1 MGNIKNFNFNKLD
14 LKLSNSDY
22 WDFYLANDE
31 GPTPYC
37 GALSSGDCFVVWYDF
52 NNLGIYNN
60 STPTH
65 INGKDIYSLVTWDGA
80 VNTGYTFNTI
90 GLTGIDNGLIV
101 FDKTSGDT
109 SNLALLSALTGTTLV
124 IPSGDTRLHMH
135 AVTGTTGN
143 YVYPNE
149 IIIDPTTPLIGNFA
163 SLYGGFYQGYYKLD
177 GSNYEVLPTRVNQ
190 AWVAE
195 FWLTTKQFQTT
206 GTTGT
211 TSGATT
217 ATTLNNTYPNNNGFF
232 FYMGTRAENKFWN
245 VWEGSDTGCTV
256 NCNTNNCASG
266 VTVSKWCTIPKES
279 QITVVG
285 DYGLGISLD
294 PPRTEIDLIT
304 NGFLIYG
311 KAYDAR
317 PDTLTGTTLY
327 NVPSS
332 AITSYYCSACGN
344 SHDGLGTQTAC
355 SYDGKGIAVASI
367 RKNKTTD
374 INPFLLYGRASG
386 EIHTGDTRGC
396 CGGPNDGL
404 GSKTVS
410 NFSGVKTPE
419 TSIDYNIDIIDNA
432 LGFRIKPDGSIGFRL
447 LTVTGTCVTTGTER
461 KYISGVTIHEAYST
475 PDLIDPAYW
484 YNVVIKYVTD
494 YKPDCDLKV
503 IKPRNGKLKFYI
515 NGMLKFTVYNFPEFI
530 GKRLDEYKSKQ
541 VGVPFNF
548 SLGGG
553 SQGLI
558 ESQTFGGLDLS
569 DRGLP
574 IENNFAGTFLGG
586 ISQFKFNIC
595 DMSLCQIQNA
605 YAAEA
610 PKYGFIDTNLILQ
623 ENTFFILQEDGYG
636 INW

>member
-22 WDFYLANDE
+22 WDFYLATDN

-37 GALSSGDCFVVWYDF
+37 GPLSEGDCFVVWYDF
-52 NNLGIYNN
+52 NNLDIYNN
-60 STPTH
+60 STPNSIDNT
-65 INGKDIYSLVTWDGA
+65 DIYSLVTWNGA

-90 GLTGIDNGLIV
+90 GLTGIDNGLV
-101 FDKTSGDT
+101 TFTKNPSDT

-124 IPSGDTRLHMH
+124 IPSGDTRLHMTK
-135 AVTGTTGN
+135 VTGTTGN
-143 YVYPNE
+143 YVYPNK
-149 IIIDPTTPLIGNFA
+149 IMIDPTTPEIGNFS

-177 GSNYEVLPTRVNQ
+177 GSNYEVLPNRVNQ

-195 FWLTTKQFQTT
+195 FWLTTKQFSTT
-206 GTTGT
+206 NGTI
-211 TSGATT
+211 
-217 ATTLNNTYPNNNGFF
+217 LNDTYPNNEGFF

-245 VWEGSDTGCTV
+245 KWEGADTGCTST
-256 NCNTNNCASG
+256 C
-266 VTVSKWCTIPKES
+266 VTAETCTDIVSDWCTVPKEN
-279 QITVVG
+279 QITIVG
-285 DYGLGISLD
+285 DYGIGISLD

-311 KAYDAR
+311 RAHDSR
-317 PDTLTGTTLY
+317 PDALSGSTIY
-327 NVPSS
+327 NIPST

-355 SYDGKGIAVASI
+355 SYDGKGIPVASI

-374 INPFLLYGRASG
+374 TNPFLLYGRGSG
-386 EIHTGDTRGC
+386 ITYSGDSRGC

-404 GSKTVS
+404 GSKTVL
-410 NFSGVKTPE
+410 NFNGVKTPE
-419 TSIDYNIDIIDNA
+419 TSIDYKVDIIDNA
-432 LGFRIKPDGSIGFRL
+432 LGFRIKSDGSIGYRL
-447 LTVTGTCVTTGTER
+447 LTVTGTCITNGTER
-461 KYISGVTIHEAYST
+461 KNITGTTIHEAYSI
-475 PDLIDPAYW
+475 PNLIDPRYW
-484 YNVVIKYVTD
+484 YNIVIKYVADT
-494 YKPDCDLKV
+494 KTDCDLKT

-515 NGMLKFTVYNFPEFI
+515 NGMLKFTVYNFPEFV

-558 ESQTFGGLDLS
+558 ESQTFGGLDIS

-574 IENNFAGTFLGG
+574 IEENFGGTFLGG

-605 YAAEA
+605 YAAESF
-610 PKYGFIDTNLILQ
+610 KYGFIDDNLIQQ
-623 ENTFFILQEDGYG
+623 ENTFFILQQDGYG

>member
-37 GALSSGDCFVVWYDF
+37 GPLSEGDCFVVWYDF
-52 NNLGIYNN
+52 NNLDIYNN
-60 STPTH
+60 STPNS
-65 INGKDIYSLVTWDGA
+65 IDGDNIYSLVTWNGA

-90 GLTGIDNGLIV
+90 GLTGIDNGLV
-101 FDKTSGDT
+101 GFVKNPSDT
-109 SNLALLSALTGTTLV
+109 SNLALLSALTGSTLV

-135 AVTGTTGN
+135 VVNGTTGN
-143 YVYPNE
+143 YVYPYE
-149 IIIDPTTPLIGNFA
+149 IMIDPTTPEIGNFA

-195 FWLTTKQFQTT
+195 FWLTTKQY
-206 GTTGT
+206 
-211 TSGATT
+211 ATPNGSI
-217 ATTLNNTYPNNNGFF
+217 LNDTYPNNEGFF
-232 FYMGTRAENKFWN
+232 FYMGTRAENKFWDR
-245 VWEGSDTGCTV
+245 WEGADTGCTSA
-256 NCNTNNCASG
+256 CTSDITCID
-266 VTVSKWCTIPKES
+266 TVSEWCTVPKET

-311 KAYDAR
+311 RAHDGR
-317 PDTLTGTTLY
+317 PDALTGTTLY

-332 AITSYYCSACGN
+332 AITSYYCSVCGN
-344 SHDGLGTQTAC
+344 NHDGLGTQSAC

-367 RKNKTTD
+367 RKIKSTD
-374 INPFLLYGRASG
+374 TNPFLLYGRASG
-386 EIHTGDTRGC
+386 KVHSGDTIGC

-404 GSKTVS
+404 GSKTVH

-419 TSIDYNIDIIDNA
+419 TSIDYNIDIVDNA
-432 LGFRIKPDGSIGFRL
+432 LGFRIKPDGSIGYRL
-447 LTVTGTCVTTGTER
+447 LTVTAMCVTHGTER
-461 KYISGVTIHEAYST
+461 KNITGTTITEEYSK
-475 PDLIDPAYW
+475 PGLIDPKYW
-484 YNVVIKYVTD
+484 YNVVIKFETD
-494 YKPDCDLKV
+494 NKPDCELKV
-503 IKPRNGKLKFYI
+503 IKPRKGKLKFYI
-515 NGMLKFTVYNFPEFI
+515 NGYLKFVVNDFSEFI
-530 GKRLDEYKSKQ
+530 AKRLDEYKSKQ
-541 VGVPFNF
+541 VAVPFNF

-574 IENNFAGTFLGG
+574 IEKNFGGTFMGG

-595 DMSLCQIQNA
+595 DMSLCQIRNA

-610 PKYGFIDTNLILQ
+610 PKYGVQDDNLILQ
-623 ENTFFILQEDGYG
+623 ENGYFMLQEDGYG

>member
-31 GPTPYC
+31 GPAPYC
-37 GALSSGDCFVVWYDF
+37 GPLSEGDCFVVWYDF
-52 NNLGIYNN
+52 NNLNTYNN
-60 STPTH
+60 STPTS
-65 INGKDIYSLVTWDGA
+65 IDGDNIYSLVSWSGA

-90 GLTGIDNGLIV
+90 GLTGIDNGLVGFTKDPSDIA
-101 FDKTSGDT
+101 
-109 SNLALLSALTGTTLV
+109 NLALLSALTGTTLV
-124 IPSGDTRLHMH
+124 IPSGDTRLHMNR
-135 AVTGTTGN
+135 VSGTTGN
-143 YVYPNE
+143 YVYPYD
-149 IIIDPTTPLIGNFA
+149 IIIDPNTPDIGNFA

-190 AWVAE
+190 VWVAE
-195 FWLTTKQFQTT
+195 FWLTTKQF
-206 GTTGT
+206 GSP
-211 TSGATT
+211 SGQ
-217 ATTLNNTYPNNNGFF
+217 TLNDTYPENEGFF
-232 FYMGTRAENKFWN
+232 FYMGTRAENKFWDRW
-245 VWEGSDTGCTV
+245 VGADTGCTSA
-256 NCNTNNCASG
+256 CTSAITCTDIISE
-266 VTVSKWCTIPKES
+266 WCTVPKENE
-279 QITVVG
+279 ITLVG
-285 DYGLGISLD
+285 DYGIGISLD

-311 KAYDAR
+311 RAHDNR
-317 PDTLTGTTLY
+317 PDALTGTTIY
-327 NVPSS
+327 TPTPTT
-332 AITSYYCSACGN
+332 ITTYYCYSCGS

-355 SYDGKGIAVASI
+355 SYDGKGIPVAQI

-374 INPFLLYGRASG
+374 INPFLLYGRGSG
-386 EIHTGDTRGC
+386 IINSGDTIGC

-410 NFSGVKTPE
+410 NFSGVNTPE

-432 LGFRIKPDGSIGFRL
+432 LGFRIKPDGSIGYRL
-447 LTVTGTCVTTGTER
+447 LTVTGTCETTGIEKKYTSGTTITE
-461 KYISGVTIHEAYST
+461 EYSK
-475 PDLIDPAYW
+475 PGLIDPVYW
-484 YNVVIKYVTD
+484 YNVVIKFETD
-494 YKPDCDLKV
+494 YKSDCELKSL
-503 IKPRNGKLKFYI
+503 KPRKGKLKFYI
-515 NGMLKFTVYNFPEFI
+515 NGYLKFVVNDFSEFI
-530 GKRLDEYKSKQ
+530 AKRLDEYKSKQ

-574 IENNFAGTFLGG
+574 IEKNFGGTFMGG

-595 DMSLCQIQNA
+595 DMSLCQIRKA
-605 YAAEA
+605 YVAEA
-610 PKYGFIDTNLILQ
+610 PKYGLQDNNLIII
-623 ENTFFILQEDGYG
+623 EDNGFILQEDGYG